1 MTNTRDIILKLKSVR
16 EEKKLSLNDML
27 KLIEENGDFVS
38 RSTLSRLFADGSE
51 DIAFRYEAT
60 VKPVAYA
67 LLGVENIDEEDS
79 LDVQTLK
86 SVLQYQM
93 QRIEELERQVA
104 EFDSEMDKQKLKAA
118 EKLENEREAWQR
130 SIEFLKEQIAYKD
143 KRMDLL
149 LDAVVLKDKQYKEML
164 DTVMCCPRR
173 SAKVEHCET
182 ELKQEIDHEEP

>member
-16 EEKKLSLNDML
+16 EEKSLSLNDMI
-27 KLIEENGDFVS
+27 KLIEDNGDYVS
-38 RSTLSRLFADGSE
+38 KSTLSRLFADGSE

-67 LLGVENIDEEDS
+67 LLGVENIDEDDS

-104 EFDSEMDKQKLKAA
+104 EFDCERDRLKLKAA
-118 EKLENEREAWQR
+118 EKLEKERDAWQR
-130 SIEFLKEQIAYKD
+130 SIDFLKEQIAYKD

-149 LDAVVLKDKQYKEML
+149 LDAVVLKDKQYKEIL

-173 SAKVEHCET
+173 SAKMEQCD
-182 ELKQEIDHEEP
+182 QN

>member
-16 EEKKLSLNDML
+16 EEKSLSLNDMI
-27 KLIEENGDFVS
+27 KLIEDNGDYVS
-38 RSTLSRLFADGSE
+38 KSTLSRLFADGSE

-93 QRIEELERQVA
+93 QRIEELER
-104 EFDSEMDKQKLKAA
+104 
-118 EKLENEREAWQR
+118 
-130 SIEFLKEQIAYKD
+130 
-143 KRMDLL
+143 
-149 LDAVVLKDKQYKEML
+149 
-164 DTVMCCPRR
+164 
-173 SAKVEHCET
+173 
-182 ELKQEIDHEEP
+182 